1 MRSEFFV
8 NICLLGATG
17 RVGSVILENAL
28 ANQLSVQVLVRDQG
42 KLNVKS
48 ENLFVREGNVLNEED
63 LALSIEGSNV
73 IISTLNTDKST
84 TLSESMPLIIKYMKK
99 YGIKRIITVGT
110 AGILQARSTPNLY
123 RFQSSESKRKS
134 TRDAEEHLKAY
145 LFLKNSGLDW
155 TIVCPTYLPIG
166 ERVGHYRYEK
176 DFLPENPS
184 SISIYDTGDFT
195 FQQLFSSEFIGA
207 RVGLSY

>member
-28 ANQLSVQVLVRDQG
+28 ENKLSVKVLVRDRS
-42 KLNVKS
+42 KLQVS
-48 ENLFVREGNVLNEED
+48 SDGLTVREGNVLNEKD
-63 LALSIEGSNV
+63 LALTMMGSTVV
-73 IISTLNTDKST
+73 ISALNTDKST
-84 TLSESMPLIIKYMKK
+84 TLSESMPLIIKQMKHH
-99 YGIKRIITVGT
+99 GIKRIITVGT
-110 AGILQARSTPNLY
+110 AGILQARSAPNLF

-145 LFLKNSGLDW
+145 LLLKNSGLDW

-166 ERVGHYRYEK
+166 ERVGQYRYEK
-176 DFLPENPS
+176 DFLPEDPS

-207 RVGLSY
+207 RVGLTY